1 MLRTNLVVKLVEQ
14 VAARTVTV
22 SLTVLPETAVPMLN
36 WTDPFPAPSLVPV
49 YVNVV
54 VLYAALIEI
63 GALSWFD
70 LTVTVS
76 FEFLIGVGFEIDAVQ
91 VACCPVAAVIV
102 VPAGFVVATAN
113 VVTAFVDDGTDAVV
127 CANDRVV
134 GKVLGGL
141 VPLPP
146 QPANPAAN
154 ATDTAANQ
162 QLRTNNLTNTAPRRH
177 PSAFHE
183 SRRSTGQPARI

>member
-1 MLRTNLVVKLVEQ
+1 M
-14 VAARTVTV
+14 
-22 SLTVLPETAVPMLN
+22 
-36 WTDPFPAPSLVPV
+36 
-49 YVNVV
+49 
-54 VLYAALIEI
+54 
-63 GALSWFD
+63 
-70 LTVTVS
+70 TVTVS

-113 VVTAFVDDGTDAVV
+113 VVTAFVDDGTDDVACVD
-127 CANDRVV
+127 DRVV

-146 QPANPAAN
+146 QPVNPAAN
-154 ATDTAANQ
+154 ATETAANQ
-162 QLRTNNLTNTAPRRH
+162 RQRAHSLPNTASQRR

-183 SRRSTGQPARI
+183 SCSPKDRHRD